1 MNEWPDE
8 SEVYISE
15 VYFTGDLTTSTSNS
29 EQFHY
34 FDFFLLPWEK
44 FHSQVSINKLFIH
57 ISV

>member
-8 SEVYISE
+8 SEVYFI
-15 VYFTGDLTTSTSNS
+15 GDLTTSTSNS

-34 FDFFLLPWEK
+34 FDLFLLPWEK
-44 FHSQVSINKLFIH
+44 FHSQVSINKLFTH